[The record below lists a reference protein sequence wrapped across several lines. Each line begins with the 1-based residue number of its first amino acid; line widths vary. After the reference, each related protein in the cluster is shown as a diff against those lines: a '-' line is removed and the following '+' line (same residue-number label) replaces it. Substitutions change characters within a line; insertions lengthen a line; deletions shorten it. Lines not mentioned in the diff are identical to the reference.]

1 MKRATAVIVLM
12 VSVAALLPF
21 SLNMQTVFAQED
33 DFTIQRVDHE
43 VEIMQSGH
51 VVIRD
56 TIHVSGQLTGD
67 FLIGF
72 PYKYGSYVLK
82 GIAYD
87 ENTMFKLSLGVQL
100 ADRTGFYIAKISFPE
115 QAPQVFTVAL
125 ILSNSLLSQDLT
137 ADVYKLDFPAYP
149 TFTKTVAQCHTNIIL
164 PETPTAIT
172 VTKDDGEASTT
183 TFVRQNLPAFTYS
196 PAIATFS
203 LSAGNLQ
210 IFNVKELNRQI
221 TISPA
226 SDITAFDNYRITN
239 NSPDTLSSIEIVL
252 PLEASNIIAKDEFGR
267 TLTTNVLT
275 SSDNARLVNITFI
288 SSIKSSTSTLMTA
301 EYTLP
306 KVSEQNPYFT
316 LNFNLFPNF
325 NYYVEKAKITFTLPE
340 GARFITPQRTSIDSY
355 SSLIRET
362 FQEILSITREGI
374 SRVTYDI
381 LSEEIMEITYD
392 YNPLWLSFRPTVW
405 IWTLAVVSCISIAV
419 WKRRKTSTP
428 LRIATPE
435 TSIVLSPN
443 NVKAFTEAY
452 DEKNRLNIELKTLE
466 RRAQKGKIP
475 RRRYKVQRRALEARL
490 DNISKNI
497 AGLKKTFRSA
507 GGVYASLTRQL
518 DVAEA
523 DLGEVETKIRN
534 IEVRHRRGALPLESY
549 KRSLADYQR
558 RKEKAEA
565 TVNGILLR
573 LREEIR

>member
-1 MKRATAVIVLM
+1 VKRATAVFVIM
-12 VSVAALLPF
+12 VSVAILLPF
-21 SLNMQTVFAQED
+21 SLSMQKVLAQENNY
-33 DFTIQRVDHE
+33 TIQRVDHE

-51 VVIRD
+51 AVIRD
-56 TIHVSGQLTGD
+56 TIHASGQLTGE

-100 ADRTGFYIAKISFPE
+100 EDRTGFYIAKISFPE
-115 QAPQVFTVAL
+115 QAPSVFTVTL
-125 ILSNSLLSQDLT
+125 VLSNSLLSQDLT

-164 PETPTAIT
+164 PETPTTIT
-172 VTKDDGEASTT
+172 ITKEDGEASTT

-203 LSAGNLQ
+203 LPTGNLQ
-210 IFNVKELNRQI
+210 IFNAKELNRQI

-239 NSPDTLSSIEIVL
+239 NSPDTLSSIEIAL

-275 SSDNARLVNITFI
+275 SSDNARLINVSFI
-288 SSIKSSTSTLMTA
+288 SSIKSSTSTLLTA

-306 KVSEQNPYFT
+306 KVSEQNPHFT

-325 NYYVEKAKITFTLPE
+325 NYFVEKGKITFTLPE
-340 GARFITPQRTSIDSY
+340 GARFMTPQRTSIDSY
-355 SSLIRET
+355 SSLLRET
-362 FQEILSITREGI
+362 FQETLSITREGI
-374 SRVTYDI
+374 SKVTYDV
-381 LSEEIMEITYD
+381 LSEEIIGITYD

-405 IWTLAVVSCISIAV
+405 IWTLAVVSCTSIAV
-419 WKRRKTSTP
+419 WKRHKTSKP
-428 LRIATPE
+428 LKIATPE
-435 TSIVLSPN
+435 TSIALSPTN
-443 NVKAFTEAY
+443 FKAFTEAY
-452 DEKNRLNIELKTLE
+452 EEKNRLNTELKTLE
-466 RRAQKGKIP
+466 IRAQKGKIP
-475 RRRYKVQRRALEARL
+475 RRRYKVQRRSLESRL

-507 GGVYASLTRQL
+507 GGVYANLTRQL

-523 DLGEVETKIRN
+523 ELVEIETNIRN

-549 KRSLADYQR
+549 KRSLADNQR

-565 TVNGILLR
+565 TIKGILLR

>member
-1 MKRATAVIVLM
+1 VKRATEVIVLM
-12 VSVAALLPF
+12 VSVAVLLSF
-21 SLNMQTVFAQED
+21 SLNTQTVLAQENY
-33 DFTIQRVDHE
+33 TIQRVDHE
-43 VEIMQSGH
+43 VEILESGH

-87 ENTMFKLSLGVQL
+87 ENTMFKLTLGVQL
-100 ADRTGFYIAKISFPE
+100 ADRTGFYGAKISFPE
-115 QAPQVFTVAL
+115 QAPQVFTVVL
-125 ILSNSLLSQDLT
+125 VLSNSLLSQDLT
-137 ADVYKLDFPAYP
+137 ADVYTLDFPAYP
-149 TFTKTVAQCHTNIIL
+149 TFTKTAAQCHTNIIF
-164 PETPTAIT
+164 PETPTTIT

-196 PAIATFS
+196 PATATFS
-203 LSAGNLQ
+203 LSTGNLQ
-210 IFNVKELNRQI
+210 IFNVKGLNRQI
-221 TISPA
+221 TIIPA

-239 NSPDTLSSIEIVL
+239 NSPDTLSFIEIAL
-252 PLEASNIIAKDEFGR
+252 PPEATNIIAKDEFGR
-267 TLTTNVLT
+267 TLTTNILT
-275 SSDNARLVNITFI
+275 SSDNARLVNVTFI
-288 SSIKSSTSTLMTA
+288 SSIKSSTSTLLTA

-306 KVSEQNPYFT
+306 KISEQTPHLT

-325 NYYVEKAKITFTLPE
+325 NYYVETAKITFTLPE
-340 GARFITPQRTSIDSY
+340 GARFLTPQHTTIDPY
-355 SSLIRET
+355 SSLIRES
-362 FQEILSITREGI
+362 FQETLSITREGI
-374 SRVTYDI
+374 SKVTYDV
-381 LSEEIMEITYD
+381 LSEETIEITYD

-405 IWTLAVVSCISIAV
+405 VWTLAVVSCISIAV
-419 WKRRKTSTP
+419 WKRHKTSTP
-428 LRIATPE
+428 PRIATPE
-435 TSIVLSPN
+435 TSITLSPN
-443 NVKAFTEAY
+443 NIKAFTEAY
-452 DEKNRLNIELKTLE
+452 DETNRLNTELKTLE
-466 RRAQKGKIP
+466 RRAKKGKIP
-475 RRRYKVQRRALEARL
+475 RRRYKVQRRSLEARL

-507 GGVYASLTRQL
+507 GGVYANLARQL

-523 DLGEVETKIRN
+523 ELVEAETNIRT